1 VHKASND
8 LLHIL
13 EGAEPGQS
21 KVILY
26 DAHGKPIQAPKAP
39 VNPQISLEEAKILQK
54 NINGQIYDKNSSPNL
69 KRSLHNLSQTLNEF
83 IEKAGSPEH
92 RSAWKEAEGLTKQIK
107 QLEKDRKGWLSDKRT
122 ELREA
127 KSAARSSKTK
137 LERELKQMGKNPEA
151 FLQKQVQKQAPGSL
165 LEEFNRSTGGG
176 LGLLGGAIAGGVP
189 GAALTS
195 LGSGA
200 LKNLA
205 NRNKINQYVAQFY
218 PELYQQGRPSGA
230 REFIKGLPLATRIGT
245 AR

>member
-1 VHKASND
+1 
-8 LLHIL
+8 
-13 EGAEPGQS
+13 
-21 KVILY
+21 
-26 DAHGKPIQAPKAP
+26 
-39 VNPQISLEEAKILQK
+39 
-54 NINGQIYDKNSSPNL
+54 
-69 KRSLHNLSQTLNEF
+69 
-83 IEKAGSPEH
+83 
-92 RSAWKEAEGLTKQIK
+92 
-107 QLEKDRKGWLSDKRT
+107 
-122 ELREA
+122 
-127 KSAARSSKTK
+127 
-137 LERELKQMGKNPEA
+137 
-151 FLQKQVQKQAPGSL
+151 
-165 LEEFNRSTGGG
+165 